1 MTSVRDSRIVTMV
14 KVRVF
19 ATSRYEKEVRR
30 LLAES
35 EQAAMQL
42 AIAADPEAHP
52 VVPGTGG
59 VRKARW
65 TRQGKG
71 KSGGVRVIYY
81 YSGSSEEDTKR
92 VLDPE
97 VYLLSVYAK
106 SDQSN
111 MTAADRKAAK
121 KFVEGLEDAK
131 RQAGK

>member
-1 MTSVRDSRIVTMV
+1 M
-14 KVRVF
+14 KVRLF

-30 LLAES
+30 LLAEP

-42 AIAADPEAHP
+42 AIAADPGANP

-65 TRQGKG
+65 TRQSKG

-81 YSGSSEEDTKR
+81 YWRATEEIAAQA
-92 VLDPE
+92 LDPE
-97 VYLLSVYAK
+97 VYLLSIYAK
-106 SDQSN
+106 NDQAD

-121 KFVEGLEDAK
+121 RFVEDLKDAK
-131 RQAGK
+131 KQAGK

>member
-1 MTSVRDSRIVTMV
+1 V

-19 ATSRYEKEVRR
+19 ATSQYESEVRR
-30 LLAES
+30 LLTEL
-35 EQAAMQL
+35 EQAALQR

-52 VVPGTGG
+52 IIPGTGG

-81 YSGSSEEDTKR
+81 YWRAIEGITTE
-92 VLDPE
+92 VLNPE
-97 VYLLSVYAK
+97 VYLLSMYAK
-106 SDQSN
+106 SDQSD

-121 KFVEGLEDAK
+121 KSVEGLKDAK
-131 RQAGK
+131 KQAGK

>member
-1 MTSVRDSRIVTMV
+1 
-14 KVRVF
+14 
-19 ATSRYEKEVRR
+19 
-30 LLAES
+30 
-35 EQAAMQL
+35 MQL

-59 VRKARW
+59 IRKARW

-81 YSGSSEEDTKR
+81 YWRTIEDGTMR

-97 VYLLSVYAK
+97 VYLLSIYAK
-106 SDQSN
+106 NDQSD

-121 KFVEGLEDAK
+121 NFVEGLRDAK
-131 RQAGK
+131 KQAGK